1 MTGWPKAFIGL
12 KSWLLQVLSMA
23 SAKPCWQKCTCVWMP
38 SALTLELP
46 SLGLQLYAT
55 ISNYSALSFFCFCF
69 FSSAFWIGFCWNCM
83 ECQTTFQALMP
94 GPCNERWGW
103 RIKSLC
109 CWSTGFVRACEKK
122 QRWKLW
128 STRSRYSL
136 ISGALLTSLGWVQC
150 FMVFGWWRKLAAG
163 CSFCEGTRKHGVRN
177 GTLPRFSPVV

>member
-1 MTGWPKAFIGL
+1 MHLRVNAVCSYTRTAISWFATLCYNL
-12 KSWLLQVLSMA
+12 KLQCS
-23 SAKPCWQKCTCVWMP
+23 
-38 SALTLELP
+38 
-46 SLGLQLYAT
+46 
-55 ISNYSALSFFCFCF
+55 IFFLFLF

-103 RIKSLC
+103 RIKSHC

-163 CSFCEGTRKHGVRN
+163 CSFWEGRRKHGVRN